1 MARLLYRL
9 GKSSAAHAWAVILVW
24 LAVLALAVGGVAV
37 SGVHLSNAITIP
49 GTETQNLA
57 DKLKAEMPEANQGT
71 GRVVFYTEDGSEFT
85 QAQRDGIEDALKAT
99 EDVSGVDSTCLLYTS
114 RCV

>member
-9 GKSSAAHAWAVILVW
+9 GKSAASHAWAVILVW
-24 LAVLALAVGGVAV
+24 LAVLALAVGGVAM
-37 SGVHLSNAITIP
+37 SGVNLSNAITIP

-57 DKLKAEMPEANQGT
+57 DRLKDELPEANRGT

-85 QAQRDGIEDALKAT
+85 QAQKDGIAEALKAL
-99 EDVSGVDSTCLLYTS
+99 SLIHI
-114 RCV
+114 